1 MWLQNPSVLGL
12 WSHRGRTQVVVP
24 TLVFQFHGEFS
35 FILDFFGFFSS
46 RFHRCPIMGI
56 MVDHQP
62 HGVIICFVRNFT
74 PNLLMFLVLLKS
86 FSFPPRAHFTPF
98 SEFCACQGGSKNP
111 RDFGPRS
118 FGPIQVGL
126 RPCSCMSY
134 FGLAYVGFWGGSVT
148 CRGPQKP
155 MGAHG
160 GPWGPMGAHGG
171 PRAQGP
177 GKAIRPIEPVALHK
191 KGAKVQQ

>member
-1 MWLQNPSVLGL
+1 MVAQGSNTGGGTYTSFSVSWGFLLYSG
-12 WSHRGRTQVVVP
+12 
-24 TLVFQFHGEFS
+24 
-35 FILDFFGFFSS
+35 FFGFFSK
-46 RFHRCPIMGI
+46 FQPCPIMGI

-160 GPWGPMGAHGG
+160 GPWGPKG

>member
-1 MWLQNPSVLGL
+1 MGCRRMWLQNPRVLGL

-24 TLVFQFHGEFS
+24 TLVFEFNGEFS
-35 FILDFFGFFSS
+35 FILDFSDFFPK
-46 RFHRCPIMGI
+46 FQPCPIMGI

-160 GPWGPMGAHGG
+160 GP
-171 PRAQGP
+171 RAQKGL
-177 GKAIRPIEPVALHK
+177 KAHRTCSSP
-191 KGAKVQQ
+191 